1 MEFGQVG
8 SQVLLATLVPVE
20 ADEVLWW
27 VSVAGLQ
34 QQMDLGTLGPLPSSN
49 TSSYFPLHGSMGGE
63 GGEL

>member
-8 SQVLLATLVPVE
+8 SPVLLATLVPVE

-34 QQMDLGTLGPLPSSN
+34 QQMEQLEDI
-49 TSSYFPLHGSMGGE
+49 
-63 GGEL
+63 